1 MATTGEM
8 SLARQI
14 LQLGMLITAQGKK
27 LVQVDYHGHVDSLD
41 VWVNIDGAG
50 TLKGWGPCDHTVYL
64 GKFHTRFAT
73 IPEKKTE
80 GEKQLKAL
88 LKEMDS
94 LIEKDADDD
103 AHFATR

>member
-14 LQLGMLITAQGKK
+14 LHLGMLITAQGKK

-41 VWVNIDGAG
+41 VWVNIEGAG
-50 TLKGWGPCDHTVYL
+50 TLEGWGSCDHTVYL
-64 GKFHTRFAT
+64 GKFHTRFD
-73 IPEKKTE
+73 PFGDKKTE
-80 GEKQLKAL
+80 GEKQLKSL

-94 LIEKDADDD
+94 LLEKDADGIPL
-103 AHFATR
+103 